1 MSLERKMGRNQI
13 KRMVNRAVRQQR
25 KDFIAKF
32 GREPGPDDPLIFDP
46 DSDTP
51 TPYPEEK
58 MRREMVAAMAKAGTP
73 GHLIHA
79 FVKTG
84 LILDEEGYRAAKPEV
99 RAEWDA
105 AVAEYDELQ
114 RGRKQ

>member
-1 MSLERKMGRNQI
+1 MSLQRKMDRNQV
-13 KRMVNRAVRQQR
+13 KRMLDRELRRAR

-32 GREPGPDDPLIFDP
+32 GREPGPNDPLIWDP

-58 MRREMVAAMAKAGTP
+58 MRREMVAAMAEAGTP
-73 GHLIHA
+73 GYLVHA

-84 LILDEEGYRAAKPEV
+84 LILDEEGYREATPEV

-105 AVAEYDELQ
+105 AIAEYDELQ
-114 RGRKQ
+114 GGRKQ